1 MKKPQFPKPPVE
13 PSKPIMPNPPSKTI
27 EENQTIN
34 VEERFTVAELLA
46 KIPANISYDKVIIEL
61 ESDYDEYG
69 GGEGSSYLRVCYK
82 KVIDNEFYDNQYKQY
97 QLKLDKYNMKL
108 LEYKED
114 HIEYLIK
121 YTKYLEE
128 KKAYNEY
135 VSQKEYNDALKIVS
149 AFKKKVRPIETEIV
163 KFAIKKKKQ

>member
-27 EENQTIN
+27 EENETIN

-46 KIPANISYDKVIIEL
+46 KIPANISHDKVTIEL
-61 ESDYDEYG
+61 ESDYDEYDG
-69 GGEGSSYLRVCYK
+69 GGSSYLRVYYK
-82 KVIDNEFYDNQYKQY
+82 KVIDNKFYDNQYKQY
-97 QLKLDKYNMKL
+97 QLKLDKYNIKL
-108 LEYKED
+108 LEYKEN
-114 HIEYLIK
+114 HKEYLIK